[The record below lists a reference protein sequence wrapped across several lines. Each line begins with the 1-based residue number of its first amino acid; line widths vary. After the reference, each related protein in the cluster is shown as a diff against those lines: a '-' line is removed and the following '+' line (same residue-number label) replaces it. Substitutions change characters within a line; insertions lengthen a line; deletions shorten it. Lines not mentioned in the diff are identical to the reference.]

1 MSEDEFVSIKPTFG
15 RKATKPKEPNDS
27 HVESKDAYNE
37 KPPVRRRPQ
46 VVDPDATEESEV
58 DFNKKPANKGD
69 KKTEK
74 VDKGDKKKSKDGG
87 SEKPETPADESFFSQ
102 NKTII
107 VIIVFVII
115 LVIVVI
121 WIFVK
126 DPKKNPFKS
135 AEEGDPRLMNQ
146 DPRMIGP
153 PQGPQGPQNQGPQGM
168 DPRDPRRRMLN
179 APPQNPQ
186 QPPNMIPVP
195 PPVNQANQPS
205 QVNQPNQPNHNE
217 LVQSSDAD
225 EEAIR
230 YMQRKKMMHD
240 EQKKRGKI
248 EVIESD
254 DENSE
259 EKEKPAKSTKKTKK
273 TSKKPVTKKT
283 SPKNSKKTDDDIEDE
298 DLDNLTMHSDD
309 EATDAEAVND
319 LEELEFSDEETPPK
333 KTPVKRGRKPTKS
346 KK

>member
-153 PQGPQGPQNQGPQGM
+153 PQGPQGPQGM

-179 APPQNPQ
+179 APPGFQPPQ
-186 QPPNMIPVP
+186 QNQAPPMVPVP
-195 PPVNQANQPS
+195 PPANPTNQVS
-205 QVNQPNQPNHNE
+205 QANHNE

-259 EKEKPAKSTKKTKK
+259 EKEKPVKSTKKTKK
-273 TSKKPVTKKT
+273 ASKKPVAKKA